1 MNIWIFV
8 FIFFGKTLLLTTP
21 SNVLLLHLK
30 PTFLPIIWIF
40 TEGDG
45 IESRISIFLN
55 HSYIIFEG
63 LKFAT
68 FGTADFFFN
77 FGIYEIELPVRK
89 PYWEFHTNL
98 TTIRDRSS
106 SIAIR
111 NSSTLWITGGEDLWS
126 SELVGL
132 DKTVQSGPN
141 IPSKALY

>member
-1 MNIWIFV
+1 MLIF
-8 FIFFGKTLLLTTP
+8 K
-21 SNVLLLHLK
+21 
-30 PTFLPIIWIF
+30 
-40 TEGDG
+40 
-45 IESRISIFLN
+45 
-55 HSYIIFEG
+55 
-63 LKFAT
+63 
-68 FGTADFFFN
+68 N

-111 NSSTLWITGGEDLWS
+111 NSTTLWITGGEDLWS

-141 IPSKALY
+141 IPSKTLYE